1 MNTEPDDIESIR
13 PAFEA
18 WVSRPPYY
26 GELDRWP
33 DGKDGEHCMG
43 KYMAV
48 GVELAWQSWQEAAL
62 GEAISRSA
70 PKPLSYEIICTRCG
84 LREERGEKP
93 EADF

>member
-1 MNTEPDDIESIR
+1 MNTEPNEIESIR

-18 WVSRPPYY
+18 WVSSPPHY
-26 GELDRWP
+26 GEIDRWP
-33 DGKDGEHCMG
+33 DSKDGEHCMG

-70 PKPLSYEIICTRCG
+70 VKPLNNKRSN
-84 LREERGEKP
+84 
-93 EADF
+93 